1 MAPTRRIFARNDVCR
16 CPGGAVAQ
24 LGERLV
30 RNEEVRGSN
39 PLGSTIHRQKPR
51 SALRLKRSRT
61 SLAGGFFDRGWKRLR
76 SVLLAV
82 RQNLRGIPLQAVV
95 VQNVAI
101 CRRVVI
107 SAHPISHE
115 ILA

>member
-1 MAPTRRIFARNDVCR
+1 MRRSGVQIPSAPPSTAK
-16 CPGGAVAQ
+16 
-24 LGERLV
+24 
-30 RNEEVRGSN
+30 N
-39 PLGSTIHRQKPR
+39 PDR
-51 SALRLKRSRT
+51 ALRLKRFRT
-61 SLAGGFFDRGWKRLR
+61 SLAGGFFDRGWKRVR

-95 VQNVAI
+95 IQNIAV

-115 ILA
+115 ILALRAVSKPILASHLVHIHV